1 MGVFRADKGADDDN
15 IEGQENE
22 TADYKPPD
30 ELDDAAEDA
39 ERDRLNDQGRPFESG
54 QLQNADTPY
63 AQPERQAL
71 GRLQNQASE
80 EPEGSFADQNLAA
93 EASPK
98 SRGNLS
104 QASSKLG
111 SFIKRKQVAAGLGFL
126 LVPTLVGLFLMIFA
140 IHAGLALEHITRVTT
155 GLRFGS
161 MHYQLNRRFNHLRK
175 EFVHLGDYPGTTT
188 SRVAPYTKTTLTSRL
203 LGVHPDKILG
213 TLREKGWKLHYSYV
227 EGSVTTKGRWTL
239 ARAVD
244 PEGNARNIRNSR
256 QALDFIR
263 QSRSAFDNTEL
274 GRFQAIRS
282 SFLMS
287 KQIGIPFLRFRVLI
301 DELRVGSLRNAIRG
315 SPSNLL
321 EQRVTESMFNGKRRL
336 LGKLPLIGHT
346 LERFK
351 ARELVE
357 PAQADIAKN
366 IDSDTRLAKL
376 RSFFDGRQTALRV
389 GAGLSI
395 AVAVMSLAC
404 IVRELGVMIRD
415 AFKMKVRGMQDSAA
429 TLMTT
434 TSQIK
439 AGDIE
444 GEVIGDMTRR
454 FEGFELS
461 ASYQTGI
468 LQRPAASVAGVGGSD
483 FSRELSPGDIFD
495 GWSVRS
501 VSKFGRLLNPANVV
515 LAAIDYLKANAG
527 VLEGI
532 VAGIQ
537 NVVGP
542 PLGVAAKVVE
552 TAFRET
558 CELVLDA
565 KVQIGIF
572 VTEVVAVII
581 GTILTGGLVG
591 GARLTGG
598 EVVKQVLRTLA
609 TAIVIGAVA
618 GVALDVLLFDY
629 LLPNVVLSASGA
641 DTILTA
647 PEAGF
652 GSDASVPASG
662 SLMGFGAQLLNTGKT
677 LTGVGIGERA
687 SNGARNY
694 ALVDYGMHYLS
705 TSEALAN
712 GGSRL
717 AAEKALAQTQEFIA
731 FQRQQYAE
739 EGLINNIA
747 SLENPYSLASSWVV
761 ARSSPGSWQQKT
773 QYYFASLL
781 GRLGT
786 AFDIFQPASAQAD
799 DAAAIQEIL
808 YPGQVWVIGFNQ
820 PEISGE
826 DPLFAHETNTVYV
839 EENIDRLQEEYSACL
854 GLDTSEFLLDQLG
867 TGNDEY
873 GREYYPDKC
882 DREEARRY
890 KTYYQDCT
898 LIENLRLWG
907 SNHSPMF
914 SSRCDHLLSPSDQE
928 FLQAASSE
936 LGDEPGFSTLA
947 ASSLPA
953 SVLPPPDR
961 TADACSLGDRETVP
975 SLAWKREILVI

>member
-1 MGVFRADKGADDDN
+1 MGVFRADEEADDDN
-15 IEGQENE
+15 IKGLGGE
-22 TADYKPPD
+22 TADHKPIG
-30 ELDDAAEDA
+30 ELDDTAEGA
-39 ERDRLNDQGRPFESG
+39 ERDQLNDQGRRFDSD

-71 GRLQNQASE
+71 SRLQRQASE
-80 EPEGSFADQNLAA
+80 KSEGAFAAPDLAA

-98 SRGNLS
+98 RQGNLS

-111 SFIKRKQVAAGLGFL
+111 SFIKRKRVVAGLGFL
-126 LVPTLVGLFLMIFA
+126 LVPTLVGLFLLIFA
-140 IHAGLALEHITRVTT
+140 IQAGLALEHVTRVTT
-155 GLRFGS
+155 GLRFGA
-161 MHYQLNRRFNHLRK
+161 MHYQLNRRFNHLRQ
-175 EFVHLGDYPGTTT
+175 EFVRLGDYPGGST
-188 SRVAPYTKTTLTSRL
+188 SQVAPYTRTTLTSRL

-213 TLREKGWKLHYSYV
+213 TLRNKGWDLHYSYR
-227 EGSVTTKGRWTL
+227 EGSATTKGRWTL
-239 ARAVD
+239 IRAVD
-244 PEGNARNIRNSR
+244 PEGNTRSIRNSR

-274 GRFQAIRS
+274 GRFRAIRS
-282 SFLMS
+282 SFLLS
-287 KQIGIPFLRFRVLI
+287 KQIGIPFLRFRVVI

-315 SPSNLL
+315 SPSNIL
-321 EQRVTESMFNGKRRL
+321 EQRVTESMFSGKKRL

-346 LERFK
+346 LKRFK
-351 ARELVE
+351 ADKLVE
-357 PAQADIAKN
+357 PAQKDIAKN
-366 IDSDTRLAKL
+366 IDSDTRMAKL
-376 RSFFDGRQTALRV
+376 RSFFDGRQKVLKIASL
-389 GAGLSI
+389 GSI
-395 AVAVMSLAC
+395 TVATLSLAC

-439 AGDIE
+439 AGDME
-444 GEVIGDMTRR
+444 GEVISDMTRR

-461 ASYQTGI
+461 ASYQTGVQ
-468 LQRPAASVAGVGGSD
+468 QRPVASVAGVEGSD
-483 FSRELSPGDIFD
+483 FSRELSPGDVFN
-495 GWSVRS
+495 GWSVKS
-501 VSKFGRLLNPANVV
+501 ISKFGGLLNPANVV
-515 LAAIDYLKANAG
+515 LAAINYLKANAG
-527 VLEGI
+527 VLEGV

-537 NVVGP
+537 NIVGS
-542 PLGVAAKVVE
+542 PLRVAAKAVE

-558 CELVLDA
+558 CDLVLDA

-581 GTILTGGLVG
+581 GTILSGGIVG

-598 EVVKQVLRTLA
+598 QVVNQVLRTLA
-609 TAIVIGAVA
+609 TSYVIGAVA
-618 GVALDVLLFDY
+618 GVALDALLFDY
-629 LLPNVVLSASGA
+629 LLPNVILSAGGA

-647 PEAGF
+647 PEASF
-652 GSDASVPASG
+652 GSPTAPASS
-662 SLMGFGAQLLNTGKT
+662 SLVDFGAQLLNTSESP
-677 LTGVGIGERA
+677 TGGISKRA

-717 AAEKALAQTQEFIA
+717 AADKALAQTQEFIA

-739 EGLINNIA
+739 EGLVSNIA
-747 SLENPYSLASSWVV
+747 SLENPHSLASSWVV
-761 ARSSPGSWQQKT
+761 AHSSPGSWQQKT
-773 QYYFASLL
+773 QYYFAGLL

-786 AFDIFQPASAQAD
+786 TFDIFQPASAQAD
-799 DAAAIQEIL
+799 DAAALQEIL
-808 YPGQVWVIGFNQ
+808 YPGQAWVIGFNQ

-839 EENIDRLQEEYSACL
+839 EENIDWLQEEYSACL
-854 GLDTSEFLLDQLG
+854 GLDTAEFLLDQLG
-867 TGNDEY
+867 TESDEY

-882 DREEARRY
+882 DQEEARHY

-898 LIENLRLWG
+898 LIENLRLWK

-914 SSRCDHLLSPSDQE
+914 SSRCDYLLSPSDQE
-928 FLQAASSE
+928 FLKAASSE
-936 LGDEPGFSTLA
+936 LGDEPYFSTLA
-947 ASSLPA
+947 DAGLPV
-953 SVLPPPDR
+953 SVLPPLDG
-961 TADACSLGDRETVP
+961 TSAACSLGDSETVP
-975 SLAWKREILVI
+975 LLAPKREIFVV